1 MNQDMS
7 EELQALEALQAALEK
22 QKELADGNPREHL
35 PGLADIYEKLGRMHR
50 SRGETAEAREFAGQ
64 ALYLFALLAA
74 QMPKEYGARLDLAM
88 SQAAALLEGQ
98 EPGERL
104 TWLGGI
110 WNAVLQTIR
119 WQVVPV
125 AGPLAGLFLYA
136 GLTELALEPFAFA
149 QAVLLRV
156 GVEGAETYNGPI
168 AEIAA
173 KLGTERFAALQA
185 GLEDKFA
192 PLLESLPG

>member
-1 MNQDMS
+1 
-7 EELQALEALQAALEK
+7 
-22 QKELADGNPREHL
+22 
-35 PGLADIYEKLGRMHR
+35 MHR
-50 SRGETAEAREFAGQ
+50 SRGETAVAREFSGQ

-74 QMPKEYGARLDLAM
+74 QMPKEYGPRLDLAM
-88 SQAAALLEGQ
+88 SQAAALLEGL

-104 TWLGGI
+104 AWLGGI

-136 GLTELALEPFAFA
+136 GLTELAMEPLLFG

-156 GVEGAETYNGPI
+156 GADGAETYNGPI

-173 KLGTERFAALQA
+173 KLGTERFATLQA
-185 GLEDKFA
+185 ELEAKFA

>member
-1 MNQDMS
+1 MS
-7 EELQALEALQAALEK
+7 EEQQALDALQEALEN
-22 QKELADGNPREHL
+22 QKELADRNPREHL
-35 PGLADIYEKLGRMHR
+35 PGLADIYEQLGGMYR
-50 SRGETAEAREFAGQ
+50 SLGEPAVAREHSGQ

-74 QMPKEYGARLDLAM
+74 QTPAEFGPRLDQAM
-88 SQAAALLEGQ
+88 SHVAALLDGL
-98 EPGERL
+98 EPAERIA
-104 TWLGGI
+104 WLGGI

-136 GLTELALEPFAFA
+136 GLPELALEPLLFA
-149 QAVLLRV
+149 QQVLLRV
-156 GVEGAETYNGPI
+156 GAEGAETFNGPI

-185 GLEDKFA
+185 EMETKFA